1 MPMRRKLKKEGGLG
15 KRLGDLKWMQEF
27 EKEVNVPLNMDDF
40 NEALKNV
47 KPSVGKGDLKVFEEW
62 KIQFGEEGTAM

>member
-1 MPMRRKLKKEGGLG
+1 M
-15 KRLGDLKWMQEF
+15 
-27 EKEVNVPLNMDDF
+27 PLNMDDF

-62 KIQFGEEGTAM
+62 KI